1 MFDLLVQSYAQRRK
15 VAKRDFPQ
23 VDLQYQVFVGAE
35 YIPEQ
40 CGLAHVKHV
49 KADRKPYT
57 ILLVYLPNQVSPKDC
72 GERRGS

>member
-1 MFDLLVQSYAQRRK
+1 MFDLFVQSYAQRRK

-23 VDLQYQVFVGAE
+23 VDLQYQVFVGVE

-40 CGLAHVKHV
+40 CGLARV
-49 KADRKPYT
+49 KADRKLYT
-57 ILLVYLPNQVSPKDC
+57 ISLVYLPNQVSPKNC